1 MTEGFDVFTFNLKS
15 LMVRVSRR
23 LTYTILSMSLLTVMA
38 GAAIAPALG
47 AIKAHFSDAPAILI
61 QLIVSMPALFII
73 ITNFFFHKLSS
84 LMKTRTIAIIGL
96 VMYVVFGSCAFFF
109 TSIGFLLVLRALLG
123 ISVGMIMPLSTGL
136 LSYYYPPEAQA
147 YLMGLSAAMNQMGGV
162 VATLLAGLLANV
174 QWNYGFLVY
183 LMGVFALIL
192 VLIFLPNEQLSS
204 KGSKLTAATL
214 VRFHPSVIGMLLL
227 MIIFFI
233 YPTNFAITASQTT
246 SLSPNSVT
254 FIMVGLDVVAFFVG
268 LGFGRLMKFFRVE
281 MKYFAPVFFGIG
293 YGFFSFG
300 TGTAALLAGSIFIGI
315 ANGVGVPYLNTIA
328 SIKGGKE
335 SATTVMPMLSAALYL
350 GQFASPLIV
359 LPLGRF
365 IFGSGDVQ
373 APWKVGIIF
382 CLIFLI
388 QVFSTRHF
396 QSLPPEKK

>member
-1 MTEGFDVFTFNLKS
+1 
-15 LMVRVSRR
+15 
-23 LTYTILSMSLLTVMA
+23 
-38 GAAIAPALG
+38 
-47 AIKAHFSDAPAILI
+47 
-61 QLIVSMPALFII
+61 
-73 ITNFFFHKLSS
+73 
-84 LMKTRTIAIIGL
+84 
-96 VMYVVFGSCAFFF
+96 
-109 TSIGFLLVLRALLG
+109 
-123 ISVGMIMPLSTGL
+123 
-136 LSYYYPPEAQA
+136 
-147 YLMGLSAAMNQMGGV
+147 
-162 VATLLAGLLANV
+162 
-174 QWNYGFLVY
+174 
-183 LMGVFALIL
+183 
-192 VLIFLPNEQLSS
+192 
-204 KGSKLTAATL
+204 
-214 VRFHPSVIGMLLL
+214 
-227 MIIFFI
+227 
-233 YPTNFAITASQTT
+233 
-246 SLSPNSVT
+246 
-254 FIMVGLDVVAFFVG
+254 MVGLDVVAFFVG

-315 ANGVGVPYLNTIA
+315 ANGVGVPYINTIA